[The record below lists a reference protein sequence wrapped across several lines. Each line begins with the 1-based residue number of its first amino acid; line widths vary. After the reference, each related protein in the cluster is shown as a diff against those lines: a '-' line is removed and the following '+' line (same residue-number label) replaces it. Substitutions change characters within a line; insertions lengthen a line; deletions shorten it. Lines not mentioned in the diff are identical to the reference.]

1 MEKKTPVQETSRPAL
16 PLLSS
21 NSFRNFRT
29 RQAMSAKN
37 LVLRRDEIAKLGR
50 WPGPRFPG
58 PGQTTVRRRRLVGKR
73 MSSRVGLT
81 EPGCRPD
88 PWPQEKQLTNQRGSS
103 PGHRKFDAH
112 MQVR

>member
-37 LVLRRDEIAKLGR
+37 LVLRRDEIAKPGR
-50 WPGPRFPG
+50 CQAPGFPVR
-58 PGQTTVRRRRLVGKR
+58 GQTTVRRRRLVGKG
-73 MSSRVGLT
+73 MSSRVGSPNQGVGLI
-81 EPGCRPD
+81 PGPRRS
-88 PWPQEKQLTNQRGSS
+88 N
-103 PGHRKFDAH
+103 
-112 MQVR
+112 